1 MFEEKSLI
9 QKSAC
14 EIVDLLKTL
23 EISPLELLDVLENRI
38 LEVDGK
44 INALPIRCFDR
55 AREHARRM
63 METPINERGLLAG
76 LPVAIK
82 DLTAVADVRFT
93 SGSVLFENYIAP
105 VSDPLVEVIEA
116 RGGIIY
122 AKSNTPEFGAGG
134 NTFNDVFGAT
144 LNPWDVSKSV
154 AGSSGGAAAALASG
168 TAWLAHGSDLGG
180 SLRNPASFCGI
191 VGLRPCPGRIPT
203 VNKILPFQNLGVQG
217 PMARNVADIS
227 LFFDAMTGQTSIAP
241 LSLPSPKQTFLA
253 ASQVRNKPSKVAFSY
268 GLGYMPVEKEVAEIC
283 KKAAMNFE
291 QQGVIVEETDPDL
304 ENVIET
310 FWTLRCNLFATM
322 MKEMAEQNPTKMMP
336 ELLGNIREGLNI
348 SSNEVREAELA
359 RGKIFNSMVGFFEEY
374 DLLLAPST
382 VVSPFPVENRF
393 VESCEGHKFNKYVD
407 WLGIAFLATLASCP
421 AISLPAGTTS
431 NGLPVGVQLIGPN
444 MGEGSVLSA
453 AQFLEDLIGESPVP
467 IDPR

>member
-1 MFEEKSLI
+1 MFQEKNLI

-14 EIVDLLKTL
+14 EIVDLLKSR
-23 EISPLELLDVLENRI
+23 EISPLELLDILEDRI

-55 AREHARRM
+55 AREHARRI
-63 METPINERGLLAG
+63 MEVPINERGLLAG

-82 DLTAVADVRFT
+82 DLTAVGGVRFT
-93 SGSVLFENYIAP
+93 SGSVLFENHIAP
-105 VSDPLVEVIEA
+105 ESDPLVEVIEA

-144 LNPWDVSKSV
+144 LNPWDIGKSV

-191 VGLRPCPGRIPT
+191 VGLRPSPGRIPNA
-203 VNKILPFQNLGVQG
+203 NKELPFQNLGVQG
-217 PMARNVADIS
+217 PMARNIADIS
-227 LFFDAMTGQTSIAP
+227 LFFDAMVGEFSTAP
-241 LSLPSPKQTFLA
+241 LSLPSPKRTFFA
-253 ASQVRNKPSKVAFSY
+253 ASQVREKPGKVAFSS

-310 FWTLRCNLFATM
+310 FWT
-322 MKEMAEQNPTKMMP
+322 
-336 ELLGNIREGLNI
+336 
-348 SSNEVREAELA
+348 
-359 RGKIFNSMVGFFEEY
+359 
-374 DLLLAPST
+374 
-382 VVSPFPVENRF
+382 
-393 VESCEGHKFNKYVD
+393 
-407 WLGIAFLATLASCP
+407 
-421 AISLPAGTTS
+421 
-431 NGLPVGVQLIGPN
+431 
-444 MGEGSVLSA
+444 
-453 AQFLEDLIGESPVP
+453 
-467 IDPR
+467 